1 MPPGLTGCCRG
12 IAVKQLWLGWAKRAV
27 QAARMAG
34 QRGRR
39 RRAPRSAWMA
49 EMLESRQLLTLT
61 LPQPLVNDVPV
72 GKSGLIALP
81 VTNDTS
87 NPVSFQ
93 VTSDN
98 PQVTATVLQGGRS
111 LLMNVSGKDGS
122 NVDFTGDLVFRLFE
136 TEAPQTVAR
145 IESFANSNFYDNL
158 TFHRILPGFVAQG
171 GDPNGNGTGG
181 SGTKL
186 PDEYATNLTF
196 TSQGLLAMAN
206 SGDDTGDSQ
215 FFITALD
222 QTLSQLPQ
230 HLNFQHTVF
239 GILTGGFDTFRKLIA
254 TPTIGNGSGTP
265 VSKPVINNVT
275 LFTDN
280 QPGVV
285 RVTPAAGFTGTV
297 NLTVNANDGNGAVA
311 QRVVP
316 VTVVADTVNDRAFL
330 GAVSNQTA
338 IQGRPVSFTVQGFD
352 LENDNLTFQIRDAAS
367 WSAND
372 STGTA
377 PANVATN
384 ISVTPASNGNP
395 AVATITL
402 TPSVTFSGT
411 VNLRLGVRDQV
422 ARDGLTLDQ
431 RGNFDTQAFTL
442 TVSPVNHAPNA
453 PGGTVSTPANTAV
466 NITLPG
472 DDGDPDK
479 TQVLTYSIVSQPNSG
494 TISALNPTTG
504 ALIYTPATGFN
515 GVVTFTYRISDDG
528 GTANSGADTST
539 TATYTVLVGS
549 QSPATPVLPSD
560 SDNGT
565 FNNDRVTSVATPRI
579 TTTGPNGST
588 VNFQVNGGA
597 NILATETSPGN
608 FAVNLPAG
616 TLRVGANSITATST
630 QGGSTSS
637 PTTPMTVTYAPDYS
651 QVYTVPGNIAGS
663 QQLTFQWV
671 SRSAAYNSEFGFF
684 VASANGSVGGVA
696 PGSAG
701 FTRAALSS
709 STRQTVFAP
718 GTAMG
723 TTRTVTL
730 TGGQTLGFYLVT
742 RGTAQQVLQSN
753 SAAAADV
760 WFSSVA
766 GNSDG
771 LDHVHTQADSHTGRV
786 LLSWEDMRGG
796 GDRDYNDAVF
806 SVTPGAVANIGA
818 AEPIRLPGTSDRTV
832 NAQFKLE
839 PTTRGSGR
847 PGKSVADGEIGFY
860 FVSDAGGTVAGIA
873 PGAAGYMAAALATAN
888 RRTVFSNNDALNTP
902 KSVTAPGGEL
912 IGWYYIPGGT
922 AASALAS
929 NPNNDPTRETKVF
942 YSFDPA
948 NPDDANHF
956 RWFGPERNGVVHSAS
971 ESAQP
976 LRLYLTG
983 GLNPDPNDFADY
995 QIAITQLS

>member
-528 GTANSGADTST
+528 GHGEFRGRHQHDRDLHGAGRFAEPGDPR
-539 TATYTVLVGS
+539 APQRLGQRDVQQRPGDLGGHAPHHHDGPEWLDG
-549 QSPATPVLPSD
+549 QLP
-560 SDNGT
+560 GE
-565 FNNDRVTSVATPRI
+565 R
-579 TTTGPNGST
+579 
-588 VNFQVNGGA
+588 
-597 NILATETSPGN
+597 
-608 FAVNLPAG
+608 
-616 TLRVGANSITATST
+616 
-630 QGGSTSS
+630 
-637 PTTPMTVTYAPDYS
+637 
-651 QVYTVPGNIAGS
+651 
-663 QQLTFQWV
+663 
-671 SRSAAYNSEFGFF
+671 
-684 VASANGSVGGVA
+684 
-696 PGSAG
+696 
-701 FTRAALSS
+701 
-709 STRQTVFAP
+709 
-718 GTAMG
+718 
-723 TTRTVTL
+723 
-730 TGGQTLGFYLVT
+730 
-742 RGTAQQVLQSN
+742 RGE
-753 SAAAADV
+753 
-760 WFSSVA
+760 
-766 GNSDG
+766 
-771 LDHVHTQADSHTGRV
+771 HP
-786 LLSWEDMRGG
+786 
-796 GDRDYNDAVF
+796 GDRDFA
-806 SVTPGAVANIGA
+806 
-818 AEPIRLPGTSDRTV
+818 R
-832 NAQFKLE
+832 KLRRQ
-839 PTTRGSGR
+839 PAGGNPAGGSGLHHR
-847 PGKSVADGEIGFY
+847 HL
-860 FVSDAGGTVAGIA
+860 DAGRLDLV
-873 PGAAGYMAAALATAN
+873 
-888 RRTVFSNNDALNTP
+888 
-902 KSVTAPGGEL
+902 
-912 IGWYYIPGGT
+912 
-922 AASALAS
+922 
-929 NPNNDPTRETKVF
+929 
-942 YSFDPA
+942 
-948 NPDDANHF
+948 PDDSDDGHLRPRLQPGLHGAGEH
-956 RWFGPERNGVVHSAS
+956 RRQPAVDLPVGVPERGV
-971 ESAQP
+971 Q
-976 LRLYLTG
+976 
-983 GLNPDPNDFADY
+983 
-995 QIAITQLS
+995 Q